1 MQHMELTAA
10 QQELQS
16 ELRAYFAALLTPDV
30 KRALGGEGDNP
41 ELWRQLVRQLGRD
54 GWLGLGWPMEYGG
67 GGAGPFEQLILFT
80 EVQRAGAPF
89 PFVTVNTVGP
99 TLMAYGTPAQ
109 KERYLPGILRGEQ
122 VWAIGYTEPG
132 AGTDLASLRTRA
144 VRDGEDWVVDG
155 NKVYTSGAGHSD
167 FIWLAVRTNPEA
179 PKHQG
184 ISILAVP
191 TDVPGFSW
199 TPLHTVGGNTT
210 STTFYD
216 GVRVPLDSVIGEVDA
231 GWRLLTSQ
239 LNHER
244 VGLAAF
250 SGRTEALWELVRDWC
265 VETGIADDPLVRADL
280 ARTYAQVEAM
290 RLLNWQLTGAVAND
304 AVSVAD
310 ASAAKVF
317 GTETHAAVCRTL
329 FGLLGAAGARRQ
341 GSSGAVLDG
350 RVEVLTRGAIVNT
363 FGGGVNEV
371 LRDLI
376 CTTGLGMPRGAR

>member
-1 MQHMELTAA
+1 MQHMQLTEEQTAL
-10 QQELQS
+10 QQ
-16 ELRAYFAALLTPDV
+16 ELRAYFERMLTPEV
-30 KRALGGEGDNP
+30 RRELGGEGDNP
-41 ELWRQLVRQLGRD
+41 ELFRELVRQIGRD
-54 GWLGLGWPMEYGG
+54 GWLGLGWPKEYGG
-67 GGAGPFEQLILFT
+67 GGASAYEQLILFT

-99 TLMAYGTPAQ
+99 TIMAFGTQEQ
-109 KERYLPGILRGEQ
+109 KDRYLPGILAGED
-122 VWAIGYTEPG
+122 VWAIGYTEPN

-144 VRDGEDWVVDG
+144 VLDGEEWVIDG

-167 FIWLAVRTNPEA
+167 YIWLACRTNPDV

-184 ISILAVP
+184 ISIIVCP
-191 TDVPGFSW
+191 TSAPGFTW

-210 STTFYD
+210 STTYYD
-216 GVRVPLDSVIGEVDA
+216 GVRVARDSVIGEVDQ
-231 GWRLLTSQ
+231 GWKLLTSQ

-244 VGLAAF
+244 VGLAAM
-250 SGRTEALWELVRDWC
+250 SGRTEALWEIVRDWC
-265 VETGIADDPLVRADL
+265 VGQGIAGEPWVQADL

-290 RLLNWQLTGAVAND
+290 KLLNWQLTGAVD
-304 AVSVAD
+304 AGAVEVAG

-329 FGLLGAAGARRQ
+329 FDLLGSAGARR
-341 GSSGAVLDG
+341 GAAGVADG
-350 RVEVLTRGAIVNT
+350 RVETLTRGAIVNT

-376 CTTGLGMPRGAR
+376 AVAGLGMPRGNR

>member
-1 MQHMELTAA
+1 MALSAEQKAL
-10 QQELQS
+10 QQEL
-16 ELRAYFAALLTPDV
+16 RDYFERMLTPEV
-30 KRALGGEGDNP
+30 RRELGGEGDNP
-41 ELWRQLVRQLGRD
+41 DLFRELVRQIGRD
-54 GWLGLGWPMEYGG
+54 GWLGLGWPKEYGG
-67 GGAGPFEQLILFT
+67 GGASAYEQLILFT

-99 TLMAYGTPAQ
+99 TIMAYGTQEQ
-109 KERYLPGILRGEQ
+109 KDRFLPGILSGDD
-122 VWAIGYTEPG
+122 VWAIGYTEPQ
-132 AGTDLASLRTRA
+132 AGTDLASLRTKA
-144 VRDGEDWVVDG
+144 VLDGDEWVIDG

-167 FIWLAVRTNPEA
+167 YIWLACRTNPDV

-184 ISILAVP
+184 ISIIVCP
-191 TDVPGFSW
+191 TSAAGFTW

-210 STTFYD
+210 STTYYD
-216 GVRVPLDSVIGEVDA
+216 GVRVPRDNIIGEVDA

-244 VGLAAF
+244 VGLAAM
-250 SGRTEALWELVRDWC
+250 SGRTEALWEIVRDWC
-265 VETGIADDPLVRADL
+265 VASGIAGEPWVQADL

-290 RLLNWQLTGAVAND
+290 KLLNWKLTGAVD
-304 AVSVAD
+304 AGAVEVAG

-329 FGLLGAAGARRQ
+329 FDLLGSAGARR
-341 GSSGAVLDG
+341 GAAGVAEG
-350 RVEVLTRGAIVNT
+350 RVETLTRGAIVNT

-376 CTTGLGMPRGAR
+376 AVAGLGMPRGNR

>member
-1 MQHMELTAA
+1 MALSDEQRAL
-10 QQELQS
+10 QQEL
-16 ELRAYFAALLTPDV
+16 RDYFERMLTPEV
-30 KRALGGEGDNP
+30 RRELGGEGDNP
-41 ELWRQLVRQLGRD
+41 SLFRELVRQIGRD
-54 GWLGLGWPMEYGG
+54 GWLGLGWPKEYGG
-67 GGAGPFEQLILFT
+67 GGASAYEQLILFT
-80 EVQRAGAPF
+80 EVQRAAAPF

-99 TLMAYGTPAQ
+99 TIMAYGTQEQ
-109 KERYLPGILRGEQ
+109 KDRYLPGILAGEDI
-122 VWAIGYTEPG
+122 WAIGYTEPN

-144 VRDGEDWVVDG
+144 VLDGDSWVIDG

-167 FIWLAVRTNPEA
+167 YIWLACRTNPDV

-184 ISILAVP
+184 ISIIVCP
-191 TDVPGFSW
+191 TSAAGFTW

-210 STTFYD
+210 STTYYD
-216 GVRVPLDSVIGEVDA
+216 GVRVPRDNIIGEVDG

-244 VGLAAF
+244 VGLAAM
-250 SGRTEALWELVRDWC
+250 SGRTEALWEIVRDWC
-265 VETGIADDPLVRADL
+265 VSSGIASEPWVQADL

-290 RLLNWQLTGAVAND
+290 KLLNWKLTGAVD
-304 AVSVAD
+304 AGAVEVAG

-329 FGLLGAAGARRQ
+329 FDLLGSAGARR
-341 GSSGAVLDG
+341 GLAGVAEG
-350 RVEVLTRGAIVNT
+350 RVETLTRGAIVNT

-376 CTTGLGMPRGAR
+376 AVAGLGMPRGNR

>member
-1 MQHMELTAA
+1 MELTSE
-10 QQELQS
+10 QLTLRQEL
-16 ELRAYFAALLTPDV
+16 RDYFAAMLTPEV
-30 KRALGGEGDNP
+30 RLELGGEGDNP
-41 ELWRQLVRQLGRD
+41 ALWRKLVRQMGAD
-54 GWLGLGWPMEYGG
+54 GWLGLGWPKEYGG

-99 TLMAYGTPAQ
+99 TLMAFGTEEQ
-109 KERYLPGILRGEQ
+109 KKRYLPGILAGEE
-122 VWAIGYTEPG
+122 VWAIGYTEPA
-132 AGTDLASLRTRA
+132 AGTDLAALRTKA
-144 VRDGEDWVVDG
+144 VLTDGTWVIDG

-167 FIWLAVRTNPEA
+167 FVWLAVRTDPAA
-179 PKHQG
+179 PKHKG
-184 ISILAVP
+184 ISILVVP
-191 TDVPGFSW
+191 TDAPGFSW
-199 TPLHTVGGNTT
+199 APLHTVGGNTT
-210 STTFYD
+210 TTTFYD
-216 GVRVPLDSVIGEVDA
+216 NVRVPADSVIGDVDG

-250 SGRTEALWELVRDWC
+250 SGRTEALWDAVRDWC
-265 VETGIADDPLVRADL
+265 VASGLAEEPWVQADL

-290 RLLNWQLTGAVAND
+290 RLLNWQLTGAVAAD
-304 AVSVAD
+304 EVSVAD

-329 FGLLGAAGARRQ
+329 FGLLGSAGARRH
-341 GSSGAVLDG
+341 GSPGAPVDG
-350 RVEVLTRGAIVNT
+350 RVEILTRGSIVNT

-376 CTTGLGMPRGAR
+376 CTTGLSMPRAAR

>member
-1 MQHMELTAA
+1 MQHRELTADQLA
-10 QQELQS
+10 LQQQ
-16 ELRAYFAALLTPDV
+16 LRSYFAEMLTPEV
-30 KRALGGEGDNP
+30 RRELGGEGDNP
-41 ELWRQLVRQLGRD
+41 SLWRSLVKQMGRD
-54 GWLGLGWPMEYGG
+54 GWLGLGWPTAYGG

-99 TLMAYGTPAQ
+99 TLMAHGTDGQ
-109 KERYLPGILRGEQ
+109 KQRYLPGILAGEE
-122 VWAIGYTEPG
+122 VWAIGYTEPA

-144 VRDGEDWVVDG
+144 VRDGDEWVIDG
-155 NKVYTSGAGHSD
+155 SKVFTSGAGHSD
-167 FIWLAVRTNPEA
+167 YIWLAVRTDPDA
-179 PKHQG
+179 PKHKG

-191 TDVPGFSW
+191 TAAPGFSW
-199 TPLHTVGGNTT
+199 APLHTVGGNTT

-216 GVRVPLDSVIGEVDA
+216 GVRVPLDSVIGSVNE

-250 SGRTEALWELVRDWC
+250 SGRTEALWELVHEWC
-265 VETGIADDPLVRADL
+265 SSRGMLDEEWVRVDL

-290 RLLNWQLTGAVAND
+290 RLLNWQLTGAVA
-304 AVSVAD
+304 AGEVSVAD

-317 GTETHAAVCRTL
+317 GTETHVLVCRTL
-329 FGLLGAAGARRQ
+329 FGLLGADGARRA
-341 GSSGAVLDG
+341 GAPGAVLDG
-350 RVEVLTRGAIVNT
+350 RVETLTRGAIVNT

-376 CTTGLGMPRGAR
+376 CTTGLGMPRGTR

>member
-1 MQHMELTAA
+1 MQHMHLTHEQRAL
-10 QQELQS
+10 QQEL
-16 ELRAYFAALLTPDV
+16 RTYFERMLTPDV
-30 KRALGGEGDNP
+30 RRELGGEGDNP
-41 ELWRQLVRQLGRD
+41 ELFRELVRTLGRD
-54 GWLGLGWPMEYGG
+54 GWLGLGWPKEYGG
-67 GGAGPFEQLILFT
+67 GGASAYEQLILFT

-99 TLMAYGTPAQ
+99 TIMAFGTQEQ
-109 KERYLPGILRGEQ
+109 KDRYLPGILAGED
-122 VWAIGYTEPG
+122 VWAIGYTEPN

-144 VRDGEDWVVDG
+144 VLDGEEWVIDG

-167 FIWLAVRTNPEA
+167 YIWLACRTNPDV

-184 ISILAVP
+184 ISIIVCP
-191 TDVPGFSW
+191 TSAPGFTW

-210 STTFYD
+210 STTYYD
-216 GVRVPLDSVIGEVDA
+216 GVRVPRDSVIGEVDQ
-231 GWRLLTSQ
+231 GWKLLTSQ

-244 VGLAAF
+244 VGLAAM
-250 SGRTEALWELVRDWC
+250 SGRTEALWEIVRDWC
-265 VETGIADDPLVRADL
+265 VQRGIAAEPWVQADL

-290 RLLNWQLTGAVAND
+290 KLLNWQLTGAVEAG
-304 AVSVAD
+304 AVEVAG

-329 FGLLGAAGARRQ
+329 FDLLGSAGARR
-341 GSSGAVLDG
+341 GAAGVADG
-350 RVEVLTRGAIVNT
+350 RVETLTRGAIVNT

-376 CTTGLGMPRGAR
+376 AVAGLGMPRGNR